1 MHHRYYM
8 VSSAV
13 PSLHG
18 IVAGRAGLTLF
29 SMGPHTCSPFPRPGV
44 VPGASAMHLPTDYER
59 RLVAGARLL
68 SSAEQRLG
76 PVFGWRKGYVSDR
89 PSPHGPG
96 DGRTRERASVATG
109 VAARAVSCDMLT
121 VGLRSLVSSHRC
133 RSPVAARSPP
143 NRSIAHRY
151 DPSARPGGTS
161 TGIGAS

>member
-1 MHHRYYM
+1 VHHRYYM

-76 PVFGWRKGYVSDR
+76 PVFGWRKGFFA
-89 PSPHGPG
+89 PLPF
-96 DGRTRERASVATG
+96 A
-109 VAARAVSCDMLT
+109 
-121 VGLRSLVSSHRC
+121 RC
-133 RSPVAARSPP
+133 RPLPTEPFNCASLRPLCPSWRNKHWHWSLLADHPP
-143 NRSIAHRY
+143 RRLRRLLVLGSLPLSIER
-151 DPSARPGGTS
+151 G
-161 TGIGAS
+161 